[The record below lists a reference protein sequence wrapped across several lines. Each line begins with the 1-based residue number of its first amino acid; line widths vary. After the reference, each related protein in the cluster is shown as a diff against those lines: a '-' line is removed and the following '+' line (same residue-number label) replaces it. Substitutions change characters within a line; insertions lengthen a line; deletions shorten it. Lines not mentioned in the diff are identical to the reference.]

1 MRPRV
6 FITRELFDDVMAKIS
21 QYYDVEVWDRY
32 QAPPYE
38 ILLEKV
44 RNVDALVSLLSDR
57 VDCNL
62 LRSAPRLRLVAQ
74 LAVGFDNIDVECA
87 TRLGVYVTNTPGVLT
102 EATAEFTWALIL
114 ATVRRVVEGDLLV
127 RFGEWWRIR
136 TGWHPKMLLGIELR
150 GKTLG
155 VVGLGRIGR
164 RVAEIGVRGF
174 GMRVIYY
181 DLTRNM
187 DAEQELGVTYTDL
200 DTLLR
205 ESDVVTLHV
214 PLTPQTRY
222 LIGEGGL
229 RLMKRSAVL
238 INTSRGGVIDTQ
250 ALIKALNEGWI
261 AGAGLDV
268 YEEEPLPPNHPL
280 TAFKN
285 VVLAPHAASATYDA
299 RHGMAEVV
307 AENLLAFYEGRT
319 PPTLVNREVVEVRPP
334 GFAC

>member
-1 MRPRV
+1 MKALLTAPIHKEAVRMLEDSG
-6 FITRELFDDVMAKIS
+6 FQILYREYPSESELVKLVEDVDVLFVRSKPLVTAEVINSAKKLKIIA
-21 QYYDVEVWDRY
+21 R
-32 QAPPYE
+32 AG
-38 ILLEKV
+38 
-44 RNVDALVSLLSDR
+44 
-57 VDCNL
+57 
-62 LRSAPRLRLVAQ
+62 
-74 LAVGFDNIDVECA
+74 VGLDNIDVRTAEA
-87 TRLGVYVTNTPGVLT
+87 RGIKVINTPEAPTRSVAELVFGLT
-102 EATAEFTWALIL
+102 LALARRISYSDRKMREGKWVKKEA
-114 ATVRRVVEGDLLV
+114 EG
-127 RFGEWWRIR
+127 F
-136 TGWHPKMLLGIELR
+136 ELK

-164 RVAEIGVRGF
+164 EVALIATKGF

-181 DLTRNM
+181 DPYRL
-187 DAEQELGVTYTDL
+187 DPQAEQELGVTYTDL

-222 LIGEGGL
+222 LIGEGRL

-299 RHGMAEVV
+299 RHGMAEVG